1 MTCTSLPSVL
11 VLVTNQASCERLIRT
26 GASLKQDGQAVRV
39 LSIQPRSEAPANSK
53 VMEHL
58 FSVASSVG
66 ADMAVYYSDAPVETT
81 RMYIRRYDIR
91 LIVVGSNPSGS
102 SLFIAEL
109 HSAFPNLPIAVVLP
123 DSSVRWLE
131 QP

>member
-1 MTCTSLPSVL
+1 MTCSSHPSVL

-26 GASLKQDGQAVRV
+26 GASLKEDGQAVRV
-39 LSIQPRSEAPANSK
+39 LSIQPRSEAPSNSK

-81 RMYIRRYDIR
+81 RMYIRRYDIK

-102 SLFIAEL
+102 SLFITQL
-109 HSAFPNLPIAVVLP
+109 HSTFPDLPIAVIMP
-123 DSSVRWLE
+123 DSSIKWL
-131 QP
+131 